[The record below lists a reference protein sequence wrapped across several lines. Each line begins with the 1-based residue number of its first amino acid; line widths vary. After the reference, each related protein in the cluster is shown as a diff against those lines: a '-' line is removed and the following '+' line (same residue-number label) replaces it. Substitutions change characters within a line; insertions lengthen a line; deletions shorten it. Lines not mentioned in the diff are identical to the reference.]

1 MPDTTIVHLLRH
13 GLVENPSGVIYGRLP
28 GYHLSAEGRLMALAA
43 ADFFAERPVVSLF
56 SSPLERALETARP
69 VAERLGLPI
78 VTDERLIESTNHF
91 EGMKFG
97 VGDGSLRRPAHWP
110 YLINPF
116 RPSWGEPYRDVAAR
130 MLSMLETARAAAAG
144 VDGSEAVC
152 VSHQLPIWVAR
163 RKAEGKRLWH
173 NPTAREC
180 ATGSVT
186 SFSYSGDRLT
196 GVSYAVPA
204 RRQVAQGDAAQ

>member
-1 MPDTTIVHLLRH
+1 MSDTTIVHLLRH

-43 ADFFAERPVVSLF
+43 AEFFAERPVVSLF
-56 SSPLERALETARP
+56 SSPLERAQETARP

-130 MLSMLETARAAAAG
+130 MLAMLETARAAAAG
-144 VDGSEAVC
+144 AEAVC

-163 RKAEGKRLWH
+163 RKAEDKRLWH

>member
-1 MPDTTIVHLLRH
+1 MSDTTIVHLLRH

-43 ADFFAERPVVSLF
+43 AEFFAERPVVSLF
-56 SSPLERALETARP
+56 SSPLERAQETARP

-110 YLINPF
+110 YLIDPF
-116 RPSWGEPYRDVAAR
+116 RPSWGEPYRDVAGR
-130 MLSMLETARAAAAG
+130 MLAMLETARAAAAG
-144 VDGSEAVC
+144 AEAVC

>member
-116 RPSWGEPYRDVAAR
+116 RPSWGEPYRDVAVR

>member
-1 MPDTTIVHLLRH
+1 MSDTTIVHLLRH

-56 SSPLERALETARP
+56 SSPLERAQETARP

-130 MLSMLETARAAAAG
+130 MLAMAETARAAAAG
-144 VDGSEAVC
+144 AEAVC

-186 SFSYSGDRLT
+186 SLSYSGDRLT